1 MNFDKMSYL
10 FWSVIVLIS
19 ILGAGIL
26 SNYGNMISEDKNFQT
41 YFGWYIGILVANLFN
56 ILINLIFHFFMKDI
70 EGKRGLKGEP
80 GLRGKEGTDAL
91 CFCSDEPKIN
101 CDDFNGNLHDCNS
114 KIGICT
120 YDGKI
125 NKCKNKNIV
134 NTGSTGIAQA
144 SNVQITN
151 SGNVRDGIV
160 LSSSKLQD
168 GSTITIPSSVD
179 SGENPD
185 GTV

>member
-10 FWSVIVLIS
+10 FWSVIVLIT

-70 EGKRGLKGEP
+70 QGKRGLKGEP
-80 GLRGKEGTDAL
+80 GLRGKEGTDAV
-91 CFCSDEPKIN
+91 CFCTGESKIN
-101 CDDFNGNLHDCNS
+101 CKDLGVTAC
-114 KIGICT
+114 KQKVGICT
-120 YDGKI
+120 YDETKGE
-125 NKCKNKNIV
+125 CKDKNIV

-144 SNVQITN
+144 SKGTLNGDTVT
-151 SGNVRDGIV
+151 V
-160 LSSSKLQD
+160 LSSSKLLSND
-168 GSTITIPSSVD
+168 TVTID
-179 SGENPD
+179 
-185 GTV
+185 

>member
-70 EGKRGLKGEP
+70 QGKRGLKGEP
-80 GLRGKEGTDAL
+80 GLKGKEGTDAL
-91 CFCSDEPKIN
+91 CFCTGEPKIN
-101 CDDFNGNLHDCNS
+101 CFPPKSEHS
-114 KIGICT
+114 FI
-120 YDGKI
+120 
-125 NKCKNKNIV
+125 
-134 NTGSTGIAQA
+134 
-144 SNVQITN
+144 
-151 SGNVRDGIV
+151 
-160 LSSSKLQD
+160 SSL
-168 GSTITIPSSVD
+168 I
-179 SGENPD
+179 
-185 GTV
+185 

>member
-70 EGKRGLKGEP
+70 QGKRGLKGEP

-91 CFCSDEPKIN
+91 CFCSGQTKIN
-101 CDDFNGNLHDCNS
+101 CEE
-114 KIGICT
+114 K
-120 YDGKI
+120 
-125 NKCKNKNIV
+125 
-134 NTGSTGIAQA
+134 
-144 SNVQITN
+144 
-151 SGNVRDGIV
+151 
-160 LSSSKLQD
+160 
-168 GSTITIPSSVD
+168 TIEDVKYRK
-179 SGENPD
+179 
-185 GTV
+185 